1 MTAQSIAMS
10 IRADFKTGNFSQL
23 ALSRKYG
30 IHRHTIKSIL
40 ARSSDKYSRTS
51 NPNNRRILKYY
62 DFIRELLKKNEMHA
76 TTIHRILIKKGAKI
90 GLTEVTKAVKEIKRE
105 LDISAIRYETTP
117 GQQAQADWAELP
129 GYTVNINGKQEKLH
143 VFLLILGY
151 SRQKYVQFVPSESLP
166 MLISCIQYAFEY
178 YGGYP
183 KEILFDNMPQVV
195 QRIMIDKE
203 TPERRIVPEMQNF
216 ANYYGFDIKL
226 CRVRRPQEKGKVE
239 RFVKDVKDQ
248 IVPLLPSRTNLDLD
262 EINQIAINW
271 CNEINS
277 EVHDTTKEIP
287 FDRLPNEHLRPLP
300 STTYTSYKPVK
311 VSREGYVYHRG
322 VKTQIDNLYACCEGT
337 IVEKHNT
344 VFLNIDETSIV
355 LGHLLSPKRERV
367 ELIYKP
373 QKRKK
378 TNVFIS
384 TYQNNYDVFN

>member
-1 MTAQSIAMS
+1 MTAKSIAMS
-10 IRADFKTGNFSQL
+10 IRSDFKTGNFSQL

-40 ARSSDKYSRTS
+40 SRSEDKYSRTS
-51 NPNNRRILKYY
+51 NPDNRRIMKYY
-62 DFIRELLKKNEMHA
+62 DFIRELLKKNEMYA

-105 LDISAIRYETTP
+105 LDISAIRYETKP

-151 SRQKYVQFVPSESLP
+151 SRQKYVEFVPSESLP

-203 TPERRIVPEMQNF
+203 SPERRIVPEMQNF

-239 RFVKDVKDQ
+239 RFVEDVKDQ
-248 IVPLLPSRTNLDLD
+248 IIPLLPSKTNLDLD

-277 EVHDTTKEIP
+277 EVHETTKEIP

-300 STTYTSYKPVK
+300 TTTYTSYKPVK

-322 VKTQIDNLYACCEGT
+322 VKTQIDNVYACCEGM
-337 IVEKHNT
+337 IVEKNNT
-344 VFLNIDETSIV
+344 VFLLIDETSIV

-378 TNVFIS
+378 TNIFIS
-384 TYQNNYDVFN
+384 TYQNNYAVFN

>member
-51 NPNNRRILKYY
+51 DPNNRRILKYY
-62 DFIRELLKKNEMHA
+62 DFIRDLLKKNEMHA

-226 CRVRRPQEKGKVE
+226 CRVRRPEEKGKVE
-239 RFVKDVKDQ
+239 RFVEDVKEQ

-271 CNEINS
+271 CNSINS
-277 EVHDTTKEIP
+277 EVHKTTKEIP
-287 FDRLPNEHLRPLP
+287 FDRLPNEHLNPLP
-300 STTYTSYKPVK
+300 STTYTNYKPAK

-322 VKTQIDNLYACCEGT
+322 VKTQIDNVYACCEGT

-344 VFLNIDETSIV
+344 IFLNIDETSIV

-367 ELIYKP
+367 ELIYIP

>member
-51 NPNNRRILKYY
+51 DPNNRRILKYY

-203 TPERRIVPEMQNF
+203 SPERRIVPEMQNF

-226 CRVRRPQEKGKVE
+226 CRVRRPEEKGKVE
-239 RFVKDVKDQ
+239 RFVEDVKEQ

-271 CNEINS
+271 CNSINS
-277 EVHDTTKEIP
+277 EVHKTTKEIP
-287 FDRLPNEHLRPLP
+287 FDRLPNEHLNPLP
-300 STTYTSYKPVK
+300 STTYTNYKPAK

-322 VKTQIDNLYACCEGT
+322 VKTQIDNVYACCEGT

-344 VFLNIDETSIV
+344 IFLNIDETSIV
-355 LGHLLSPKRERV
+355 LGHLLSAKRERV
-367 ELIYKP
+367 ELIYIP